1 VTSKLANFGVPR
13 DALLSAARLLPH
25 TVTMIGTTVGK
36 YRVVE
41 KLGRGGMGT
50 VFKAVDQTLDRE
62 VAIKVLNPDLTDESV
77 LKRFRAEAVTLA
89 RLNHP
94 GIATI
99 YELHQNGDDLLMVM
113 EFVRG
118 ETFHDLSD
126 RLGPLAPPQAAHLCM
141 QVLDALAHAHRAGVV
156 HRDLKPANVMITE
169 AGAVKVMDFGIA
181 RVLGSEHY
189 THGGYMM
196 GTPAYMAPEQ
206 VLGREIDGRADL
218 YSVGVVLYR
227 LLSGR
232 LPFDAD
238 TAISM
243 VQMQISEAPTPI
255 VTFRPSLPQWCIS
268 VLDRALAKAPSDRF
282 QSAEEFRT
290 ALLAAAKPQ
299 TLGEMPTLA
308 TPAPPGLI
316 IEADPTM
323 PHRTPTPIRPA
334 IGSTGAGQPAET
346 LATAVVPQ
354 ASTPSPTPR
363 STERTTTTVVL
374 GRTHLVALAAL
385 LVIGGVVIAILAIV
399 ALRGPSTPSGQSAA
413 NSATPPVES
422 TGQPASGATPSS
434 STPALPS
441 PPGATTSSTAPAP
454 PAPTAAKPPAPPT
467 APPLTPG
474 ANSASS
480 TTTAGGRSSG
490 QPGAP
495 GQTPSTTGQAPSATD
510 PAAAARGGRAS
521 NPKDI
526 ASASGTT
533 PPAAAAAVTA
543 APSVTFNQVR
553 VLISESGRAREREGV
568 LQLGDGNVS
577 MLPEGGGAA
586 FMTIPTSSL
595 SGLFYARSKQ
605 PRWKDANGQ
614 EVVSRIDLGPMG
626 FLRSDRNWVILL
638 TRGEPIILRI
648 EDSGLRTIL
657 PALQERT
664 GLKIQ
669 R

>member
-1 VTSKLANFGVPR
+1 
-13 DALLSAARLLPH
+13 
-25 TVTMIGTTVGK
+25 MIGTTVGK

-50 VFKAVDQTLDRE
+50 VYKAVDETLDRE
-62 VAIKVLNPDLTDESV
+62 VAIKVLNPDLTDQAV

-99 YELHQNGDDLLMVM
+99 YELHQHGDDFLMVM
-113 EFVRG
+113 EYVRG

-169 AGAVKVMDFGIA
+169 SGAIKVMDFGIA
-181 RVLGSEHY
+181 RVLGTEHF

-243 VQMQISEAPTPI
+243 VQMQISEPPTPI
-255 VTFRPSLPQWCIS
+255 VNFRPDLPQWCVAI
-268 VLDRALAKAPSDRF
+268 VDRALAKAPADRF
-282 QSAEEFRT
+282 QSAEEFRA
-290 ALLAAAKPQ
+290 ALLVAAKPQ

-308 TPAPPGLI
+308 TPTPPGLA
-316 IEADPTM
+316 IESDPTIAQ
-323 PHRTPTPIRPA
+323 RTPTSARA
-334 IGSTGAGQPAET
+334 LTGSTTERRTPEAV
-346 LATAVVPQ
+346 ATAVVPQ
-354 ASTPSPTPR
+354 VTSTPPPTPS

-374 GRTHLVALAAL
+374 GRTHLMALAAL
-385 LVIGGVVIAILAIV
+385 LVIGGVAIAILAIV
-399 ALRGPSTPSGQSAA
+399 ALRGPSLPAQIAA
-413 NSATPPVES
+413 NTPAPATQPVEA
-422 TGQPASGATPSS
+422 PA
-434 STPALPS
+434 PAPS
-441 PPGATTSSTAPAP
+441 PAPAP
-454 PAPTAAKPPAPPT
+454 PAAGSGSTSAT
-467 APPLTPG
+467 APPPAAPGAKPAATPG
-474 ANSASS
+474 AVPPPLAGS
-480 TTTAGGRSSG
+480 TPPKDATGAAAAAAGRGTTAT
-490 QPGAP
+490 
-495 GQTPSTTGQAPSATD
+495 TPTPTD
-510 PAAAARGGRAS
+510 PAAAGRGGRAS
-521 NPKDI
+521 
-526 ASASGTT
+526 SSSTTTTASGT
-533 PPAAAAAVTA
+533 PPSAPAVS
-543 APSVTFNQVR
+543 APLVTFNQVR
-553 VLISESGRAREREGV
+553 ALMSDSGKAREREGV
-568 LQLGDGNVS
+568 LQLADGQVS
-577 MLPEGGGAA
+577 MLPQPGGSA
-586 FMTIPTSSL
+586 FISVPISSL
-595 SGLFYARSKQ
+595 NGIFYARSKQ
-605 PRWKDANGQ
+605 PKWRDAKGQ
-614 EVVSRIDLGPMG
+614 EVESRIDLGPMG
-626 FLRSDRNWVILL
+626 FLRGERNWIILL
-638 TRGEPIILRI
+638 TQGDPVILRI
-648 EDSGLRTIL
+648 EDSALRTVL